1 MTDEAWQVTSFDEL
15 DSIPIAEGLVW
26 HPVRRR
32 LGISAFG
39 TNAYTAEHAGGQV
52 VEEHDETKAGGGA
65 GGHEELYVVVRG
77 HATFTLDGETVD
89 APAGTL
95 VFIRDPKVKR
105 VAIAEE
111 EGTLVLAVGGEAG
124 RAFEVSPWESYF
136 VALPA
141 LRAGRW
147 DEAIALLEDAP
158 PRASRERVD
167 ALQPRVRR
175 VARRPEGGRAH
186 APRRGRPREARVRR
200 DGAARPG
207 PRRDPR
213 RAGLPLV
220 AVAGDEHGRGV
231 PGTAHGHATG
241 ELFPAQAPDQW
252 PKSQPLAGLAVSATF
267 APCA

>member
-147 DEAIALLEDAP
+147 DEAIALLEDALREHP
-158 PRASRERVD
+158 GNASTLYNLACAESRAGRKEA
-167 ALQPRVRR
+167 ALTHLGEAVR
-175 VARRPEGGRAH
+175 AKPEYAET
-186 APRRGRPREARVRR
+186 AQ
-200 DGAARPG
+200 
-207 PRRDPR
+207 RDPDLD
-213 RAGLPLV
+213 AI
-220 AVAGDEHGRGV
+220 RGE
-231 PGTAHGHATG
+231 PG
-241 ELFPAQAPDQW
+241 FP
-252 PKSQPLAGLAVSATF
+252 
-267 APCA
+267 